1 MAEELEG
8 EVVFVGVS
16 NRDTVEDGQGYAERF
31 EVPYPLAHSPQ
42 TWELFDVPYQPVTI
56 VLDADHEIAER
67 FTGPVSYEQ
76 LDAAVRK
83 VL

>member
-1 MAEELEG
+1 LAEELEG

-16 NRDTVEDGQGYAERF
+16 NRDTVADGKAYADRF

-56 VLDADHEIAER
+56 VLDRHHEIAET
-67 FTGPVSYEQ
+67 FQGPVGYEDLKEALQ
-76 LDAAVRK
+76 DLS
-83 VL
+83 